1 MAAMID
7 MKALATQIKHAQ
19 AEVGGD
25 SKGILSIGTRMRLWE
40 AMIDANQPEASYRR
54 RTYLDML
61 CVRKVQYIWEQT
73 FRGHPNINEMLSL
86 AVSLT
91 ENRVD
96 EDDAERSA
104 YRFFQSLGNDATN
117 PKNDKAI
124 FVANAAQHMV
134 ISACHRDPYYIID
147 EELEDDDELLPDSL
161 DCSYACACTVAG
173 GMNWRPAAEVDVEAR
188 RAFWMWYLNEA
199 IPSALNS

>member
-1 MAAMID
+1 MID
-7 MKALATQIKHAQ
+7 IMTLAAEIKIA
-19 AEVGGD
+19 ATEVGVD
-25 SKGILSIGTRMRLWE
+25 SKGILSIGARMRLWE

-73 FRGHPNINEMLSL
+73 FRGRPNINEMLSL

-91 ENRVD
+91 ENRVNV
-96 EDDAERSA
+96 DDAERSA

-117 PKNDKAI
+117 PENDKAI

-134 ISACHRDPYYIID
+134 ISACHRDPYYVID

-161 DCSYACACTVAG
+161 DCSYACACAVAG
-173 GMNWRPAAEVDVEAR
+173 AMNWMPVDRANVEAR
-188 RAFWMWYLNEA
+188 RAFWMWYLDEA
-199 IPSALNS
+199 IPAVLSN

>member
-1 MAAMID
+1 MTVMID
-7 MKALATQIKHAQ
+7 IMTLAAEIKIA
-19 AEVGGD
+19 ATEVGVD
-25 SKGILSIGTRMRLWE
+25 SKGILSIGARMRLWE

-61 CVRKVQYIWEQT
+61 CIRKVQYIWEQT
-73 FRGHPNINEMLSL
+73 FRGRPDIDEMLSL
-86 AVSLT
+86 AASLT

-96 EDDAERSA
+96 ADDSERSA

-117 PKNDKAI
+117 LENDKAI

-134 ISACHRDPYYIID
+134 ISACHRDPCYVID

-161 DCSYACACTVAG
+161 DCSYACACAVAG
-173 GMNWRPAAEVDVEAR
+173 GMNWRPADEVDVEAR
-188 RAFWMWYLNEA
+188 RAFWMRHLNNA
-199 IPSALNS
+199 IPSVLDS

>member
-1 MAAMID
+1 MID
-7 MKALATQIKHAQ
+7 MKALATQITHAQ

-25 SKGILSIGTRMRLWE
+25 SKGILPIGTRMRLWE
-40 AMIDANQPEASYRR
+40 AMIDAHQTEASYRR

-61 CVRKVQYIWEQT
+61 CVRKVQHIWEQT
-73 FRGHPNINEMLSL
+73 FRGRPNINEMLSL

-91 ENRVD
+91 ENRVNA
-96 EDDAERSA
+96 DDAERSA

-117 PKNDKAI
+117 PENDKAI

-134 ISACHRDPYYIID
+134 ISACHRDPHYVID

-161 DCSYACACTVAG
+161 DCSYACARAVAG

-188 RAFWMWYLNEA
+188 RSFWMWYLDEA
-199 IPSALNS
+199 IPAVLRS

>member
-1 MAAMID
+1 
-7 MKALATQIKHAQ
+7 
-19 AEVGGD
+19 
-25 SKGILSIGTRMRLWE
+25 MRLWE
-40 AMIDANQPEASYRR
+40 AMIDANQPEASYRC

-73 FRGHPNINEMLSL
+73 FRGCPDIDEMLSL
-86 AVSLT
+86 AASLT

-96 EDDAERSA
+96 ADDAERSA

-117 PKNDKAI
+117 PESDKAI

-134 ISACHRDPYYIID
+134 ISACHRDPYYVID

-161 DCSYACACTVAG
+161 DCSYACACAVAG
-173 GMNWRPAAEVDVEAR
+173 AMNWMPVDRANVEAR
-188 RAFWMWYLNEA
+188 RAFWMWYLDEA
-199 IPSALNS
+199 IPAVLSN

>member
-1 MAAMID
+1 MDYNSLQKEIQRAHTELT
-7 MKALATQIKHAQ
+7 KNN
-19 AEVGGD
+19 
-25 SKGILSIGTRMRLWE
+25 KGILSIGARMRLWE
-40 AMIDANQPEASYRR
+40 AMIDANQPEASYRC

-73 FRGHPNINEMLSL
+73 FRGRPDINEMLSL
-86 AVSLT
+86 AASLT

-96 EDDAERSA
+96 ADDAERSA

-117 PKNDKAI
+117 PENDKAM

-134 ISACHRDPYYIID
+134 ISACRRDPYYVID

-161 DCSYACACTVAG
+161 DCSYACACAVAG
-173 GMNWRPAAEVDVEAR
+173 AMNWMPVDRANVEAR
-188 RAFWMWYLNEA
+188 RAFWMWYLDEA
-199 IPSALNS
+199 IPAVLSN

>member
-7 MKALATQIKHAQ
+7 TKALATQIKIAQ
-19 AEVGGD
+19 VKVGGD
-25 SKGILSIGTRMRLWE
+25 SKGILSIGARMRLWE
-40 AMIDANQPEASYRR
+40 AMIDVNQPEASYRC

-73 FRGHPNINEMLSL
+73 FRGRSDINEMLSL

-96 EDDAERSA
+96 ADDADRSA

-117 PKNDKAI
+117 PENDKAI

-134 ISACHRDPYYIID
+134 ISACHRDPYYVID

-161 DCSYACACTVAG
+161 DCSYACACAVAG

-199 IPSALNS
+199 IPSVLNN

>member
-1 MAAMID
+1 MTVMID
-7 MKALATQIKHAQ
+7 IMTLAAEIKIA
-19 AEVGGD
+19 ATEVGVD
-25 SKGILSIGTRMRLWE
+25 SKGILSIGARMRLWE

-61 CVRKVQYIWEQT
+61 CIRKVQYIWEQT
-73 FRGHPNINEMLSL
+73 FRGRPDIDEMLSL
-86 AVSLT
+86 AASLT

-96 EDDAERSA
+96 ADDAERSA

-117 PKNDKAI
+117 PENDKAI

-134 ISACHRDPYYIID
+134 ISACHRDPCYVID

-161 DCSYACACTVAG
+161 DCSYVCACAVAG
-173 GMNWRPAAEVDVEAR
+173 GMNWRPADEVDVEAR
-188 RAFWMWYLNEA
+188 RAFWLWYLNEA
-199 IPSALNS
+199 VPSVLEN

>member
-1 MAAMID
+1 MDYNSLQKEIQRAHTELT
-7 MKALATQIKHAQ
+7 KNN
-19 AEVGGD
+19 
-25 SKGILSIGTRMRLWE
+25 KGILSIGARMRLWE
-40 AMIDANQPEASYRR
+40 AMIDANQPEASYRC

-73 FRGHPNINEMLSL
+73 FRGRPNINEMLSL

-91 ENRVD
+91 ENQVNA
-96 EDDAERSA
+96 DDAERSA

-117 PKNDKAI
+117 PENDKAI

-134 ISACHRDPYYIID
+134 ISACHRDPYYVID

-161 DCSYACACTVAG
+161 DCSYACACAVAG
-173 GMNWRPAAEVDVEAR
+173 AMNWMPVDRANVEAR
-188 RAFWMWYLNEA
+188 RAFWMWYLDEA
-199 IPSALNS
+199 IPAVLSN

>member
-1 MAAMID
+1 MID
-7 MKALATQIKHAQ
+7 IMTLAAEIKIA
-19 AEVGGD
+19 ATEVGVD
-25 SKGILSIGTRMRLWE
+25 SKGILSIGARMRLWE

-61 CVRKVQYIWEQT
+61 CIRKVQYIWEQT
-73 FRGHPNINEMLSL
+73 FRGCPDIDEMLSL
-86 AVSLT
+86 AASLT

-96 EDDAERSA
+96 ADDAERSA

-117 PKNDKAI
+117 PENDKAI

-134 ISACHRDPYYIID
+134 ISACHRDPYYVID

-161 DCSYACACTVAG
+161 DCSYVCACAVAG
-173 GMNWRPAAEVDVEAR
+173 GMNWRPADEVDVEAR
-188 RAFWMWYLNEA
+188 RAFWLWYLNEA
-199 IPSALNS
+199 VPSVLEN

>member
-1 MAAMID
+1 MID
-7 MKALATQIKHAQ
+7 AKALATQIKIAQ
-19 AEVGGD
+19 VKVGGD
-25 SKGILSIGTRMRLWE
+25 SKGILSIGARMRFWE
-40 AMIDANQPEASYRR
+40 AMVDANQPEASYRR

-73 FRGHPNINEMLSL
+73 FRGRPDIDEMLSL
-86 AVSLT
+86 AASLT

-96 EDDAERSA
+96 VDDAKRSA

-117 PKNDKAI
+117 PDNDQAI

-134 ISACHRDPYYIID
+134 ISACHRDPYYVID

-161 DCSYACACTVAG
+161 DCSYACACAVAG
-173 GMNWRPAAEVDVEAR
+173 GMNWRPADEVDVEAR

-199 IPSALNS
+199 IPSVLNN

>member
-7 MKALATQIKHAQ
+7 TKALATQIKIAQ
-19 AEVGGD
+19 VKVGGD
-25 SKGILSIGTRMRLWE
+25 SKGILSIGARMRLWE
-40 AMIDANQPEASYRR
+40 AMIDANQPEASYRC

-73 FRGHPNINEMLSL
+73 FRGRPDINEMLSL
-86 AVSLT
+86 AASLT

-96 EDDAERSA
+96 ADDAERSA

-117 PKNDKAI
+117 PENDKAI

-134 ISACHRDPYYIID
+134 ISACHRDPYYVID

-161 DCSYACACTVAG
+161 DCSYACACAVAG
-173 GMNWRPAAEVDVEAR
+173 AMNWMPVDRANVEAR
-188 RAFWMWYLNEA
+188 RAFWMWYLDEA
-199 IPSALNS
+199 IPAVLSN

>member
-7 MKALATQIKHAQ
+7 TKALATQIKIAQ
-19 AEVGGD
+19 VEVGGD
-25 SKGILSIGTRMRLWE
+25 SKGILSIGARMRLWG
-40 AMIDANQPEASYRR
+40 AMIDAHQPEASYRR

-73 FRGHPNINEMLSL
+73 FRGRSGIDEMLSL
-86 AVSLT
+86 AGSLV
-91 ENRVD
+91 EYRVD
-96 EDDAERSA
+96 ADVAERSA
-104 YRFFQSLGNDATN
+104 FRFFQSLGNEAPN
-117 PKNDKAI
+117 PENDKAI

-134 ISACHRDPYYIID
+134 VSACHRDPYYVID

-161 DCSYACACTVAG
+161 DCSYACACAVAG
-173 GMNWRPAAEVDVEAR
+173 GMNWRPTAEVDVEAR

-199 IPSALNS
+199 IPSALRI